1 MVKMGIIWQ
10 VIQDAK
16 WAGQE
21 EESDDCWMVKIMQE
35 IERKGI
41 SDSPFASPCQDTNQP
56 ISTRSIKEMSEK
68 IKGIFT
74 L

>member
-35 IERKGI
+35 IEEGN
-41 SDSPFASPCQDTNQP
+41 T
-56 ISTRSIKEMSEK
+56 KERN
-68 IKGIFT
+68 I
-74 L
+74 